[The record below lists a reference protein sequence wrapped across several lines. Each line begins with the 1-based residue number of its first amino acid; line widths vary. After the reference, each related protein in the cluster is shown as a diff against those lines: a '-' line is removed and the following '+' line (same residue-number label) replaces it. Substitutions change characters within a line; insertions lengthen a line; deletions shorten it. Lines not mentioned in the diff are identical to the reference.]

1 MKLLIV
7 DDHPLVRQGLKAI
20 LTNEKNIDEIKET
33 SNIEEAMNIIM
44 RDEIE
49 VAIID
54 LRLGSE
60 DGLEIVANGKKMN
73 LKTKFVVLTSFIPQ
87 EDFKRAEKLEV
98 DGYILKEAFAE
109 DILYAFRLINRGKKY
124 YDPEIL
130 KQKDEL
136 NNNSL
141 IHQLT
146 NRENDVLKEVA
157 KGLSNEEIANALYI
171 SEHTVKKHVS
181 NILYKLNLNHR
192 AQVVYMVNN
201 KVAM

>member
-1 MKLLIV
+1 MKLVIV
-7 DDHPLVRQGLKAI
+7 DDHPLVRKGIISI
-20 LTNEKNIDEIKET
+20 LTNEKSIDEIKEA
-33 SNIEEAMNIIM
+33 SNIEEAMLILIKE
-44 RDEIE
+44 EIE
-49 VAIID
+49 IAIVD

-60 DGLEIVANGKKMN
+60 DGLEIVLRGKKMN

-87 EDFKRAEKLEV
+87 EDFKRAEKMDV

-109 DILYAFRLINRGKKY
+109 DILYAIRLISRGKKY

-130 KQKDEL
+130 KQKDVL
-136 NNNSL
+136 NNSL
-141 IHQLT
+141 IYQLT
-146 NRENDVLKEVA
+146 DRENDVLKEVG
-157 KGLSNEEIANALYI
+157 KGLSNGEIACALFI

-192 AQVVYMVNN
+192 SQVVFMVNT